1 MKFIAGVIL
10 IAAFSAIAE
19 YFLPWWSAAVVA
31 FLISLLMGLRPGR
44 SFAMGFLGIALL
56 WLVFA
61 LWHDTANQHIL
72 STRMGGLFHL
82 PAYGF
87 MAVTILVG
95 ALIGGL
101 SALSASFFRV
111 MSQFKKNIF

>member
-19 YFLPWWSAAVVA
+19 YFLPWWSVGIVA
-31 FLISLLMGLRPGR
+31 FLISLLMGFRPGR
-44 SFAMGFLGIALL
+44 SFGMGFLGIAFL

-87 MAVTILVG
+87 MSVTILVG

-101 SALSASFFRV
+101 ASLSASFFRV
-111 MSQFKKNIF
+111 VSQF